1 MRLLMLFVY
10 YSIVRFLPKSTF
22 PILGFMF
29 KWIRYKVCKYIFKK
43 CGKNCNIENLA
54 YFGDGKDIELGDY
67 CGFGTNCRVPS
78 NIKMGNYVMMAPDV
92 LILNVNHHFENLDI
106 PMHYQ
111 GLKEKS
117 QLVIGDD
124 VWIGT
129 RVIILPS
136 VKRIGNG
143 VIIGAGSVVT
153 KDVQDFS
160 IIAGNPA
167 KIIKF
172 RKS

>member
-1 MRLLMLFVY
+1 MRILMLFIY
-10 YSIVRFLPKSTF
+10 YSIARFLPKSTV
-22 PILGFMF
+22 PKIGFIF
-29 KWIRYKVCKYIFKK
+29 KWIRFQVCKNIFKK

-54 YFGDGKDIELGDY
+54 YFGNGKDIELGDY
-67 CGFGTNCRVPS
+67 CGIGTNCRVPS
-78 NIKMGNYVMMAPDV
+78 NIIMGNYVMMAPDV
-92 LILNVNHHFENLDI
+92 LILNANHHFENLDI

-111 GLKEKS
+111 GLDKKT

-153 KDVQDFS
+153 NDVQDFS
-160 IIAGNPA
+160 IVAGNPA
-167 KIIKF
+167 KVIKF
-172 RKS
+172 RK